1 MERITFIYQIS
12 VIIKSMAL
20 AYGYKYPS
28 AIIAMA
34 ILESNYG
41 RSSLAAKYN
50 NFHGMKCGG
59 SWSGGS
65 VNLATKEEY
74 TPGTLTNVR
83 DNFRTYPSVYE
94 GIKGHFQFLQ
104 YSRYRNL
111 KDATSPRDYL
121 EKIVKDGYC
130 TSSKY
135 VDNCMNLIEKYS
147 LTDYD

>member
-1 MERITFIYQIS
+1 MERITFIYQIAT
-12 VIIKSMAL
+12 IIKSMAI

-41 RSSLAAKYN
+41 RSQLAAKYN
-50 NFHGMKCGG
+50 NFHGMKCGS
-59 SWSGGS
+59 SWTGGS

-83 DNFRTYPSVYE
+83 DNFRTYPNVYE

-104 YSRYRNL
+104 YKRYQNL

-130 TSSKY
+130 TSSTY
-135 VDNCMNLIEKYS
+135 VNSCMNLIEKFS